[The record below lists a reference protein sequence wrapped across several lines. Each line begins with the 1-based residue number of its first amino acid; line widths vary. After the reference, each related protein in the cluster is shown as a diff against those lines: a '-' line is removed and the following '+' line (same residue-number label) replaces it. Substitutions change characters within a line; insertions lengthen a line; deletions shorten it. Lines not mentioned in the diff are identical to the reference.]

1 MYKNVYESLVYNV
14 HRTCLNK
21 RLYFTNF
28 QQKETVS
35 DEEDEE
41 LSILINPDAECYMN
55 LRQGAGTLY
64 TQVVVHY
71 IHNLNHY

>member
-1 MYKNVYESLVYNV
+1 MYKNVYVSLVYNV

-55 LRQGAGTLY
+55 LRQEAGTLY
-64 TQVVVHY
+64 TQVLVPY

>member
-1 MYKNVYESLVYNV
+1 MYNV

-21 RLYFTNF
+21 RLYFINF

-41 LSILINPDAECYMN
+41 LSILINPDAECYMD
-55 LRQGAGTLY
+55 LRQGAGT
-64 TQVVVHY
+64 
-71 IHNLNHY
+71 